1 MKNSTRSILPALFV
15 VGGGLASTPSAA
27 IELGEINVQSTL
39 GQPLRAS
46 IAYAL
51 GPNEQVADYCVRLN
65 PGFAANGLPAITR
78 ASVSVANGII
88 ALSGKT
94 ALREPLM
101 TLRVDVACQYTPRI
115 SREYMLFIDPARPV
129 QEQAAV
135 ASTAPDSAASSAPVA
150 RTVARASTTV
160 NREPID
166 GSVRYRVQRGDS
178 LSVIAQR
185 IENRRIG
192 LWSAVAQIF
201 DANPEAFIGNDP
213 NRLKAGSL
221 LIIPSFRAEAS
232 FAQATAPPPT
242 AAAPDEKPVVQEA
255 VSTAY
260 PGVSETAA
268 VDDTAILEPAA
279 TPAMEGLKPGDIIL
293 DADNPYIEP
302 ADTTPVTTT
311 AIADT
316 ELEAPVTSTAPNVPV
331 ANIIT
336 ADEPARSSTN
346 WLLWLIGGGIAV
358 IGGLLVFGRRNRD
371 RDRGVPAPA
380 IAVAHPLRRSSDE
393 DTEQLEAVA
402 VVDYDL
408 EDDSPTHENLVL
420 DADLEIGTG
429 LEKGIDMDVA
439 QDFGFAVTTHLDL
452 ELPAE
457 PANTDDEPQTD
468 IIAPPGIDE
477 SSILKSEMLPDDD
490 DYDMSVIVD
499 ATKMP
504 RPDDVT
510 KRDLKAVQVGTGDE
524 TLISGDYTISKEVD
538 YDILQQDYEDELTAT
553 QALNIEIEKAAAE
566 IADRMEK
573 EENAADMTSELP
585 LATVTEIDVTANLRA
600 RNHDQED
607 KIGDNDDT
615 GVNLELTAEMIAE
628 EKTVEMRAEEK
639 TVEMRAEEKT
649 VEMPAPKGDSKTG

>member
-65 PGFAANGLPAITR
+65 PAFAANGLPAITR

-115 SREYMLFIDPARPV
+115 SREYMLFIDPAQPV

-135 ASTAPDSAASSAPVA
+135 TSTAPDRAASSAPAV
-150 RTVARASTTV
+150 RTVAKAATV

-166 GSVRYRVQRGDS
+166 SSVRYRVQRGDS

-185 IENRRIG
+185 IENRQVG

-232 FAQATAPPPT
+232 FAQAVAPPPIE
-242 AAAPDEKPVVQEA
+242 APPDTEPVVQEM

-260 PGVSETAA
+260 PGASETAA

-279 TPAMEGLKPGDIIL
+279 TPAMADLKPGDIIL

-302 ADTTPVTTT
+302 ADTTSVTTT
-311 AIADT
+311 VIADT
-316 ELEAPVTSTAPNVPV
+316 ELEAPLTSTTPNVPV
-331 ANIIT
+331 ANIIA
-336 ADEPARSSTN
+336 ADEPAQSSTN

-358 IGGLLVFGRRNRD
+358 IGGLLVFGRRNRE
-371 RDRGVPAPA
+371 RNRGVPAPA
-380 IAVAHPLRRSSDE
+380 TPVAHPLRRSSDE
-393 DTEQLEAVA
+393 DTEQLEAVT

-429 LEKGIDMDVA
+429 LEKGTDMDMA

-477 SSILKSEMLPDDD
+477 SSILKSEMLPGDD

-510 KRDLKAVQVGTGDE
+510 KRDLKAVEVGTGDE
-524 TLISGDYTISKEVD
+524 TLISDNYTISKEVD
-538 YDILQQDYEDELTAT
+538 YDILEQDYEDELTAT
-553 QALNIEIEKAAAE
+553 QALNMEIEKAAAE
-566 IADRMEK
+566 IVDRMEK
-573 EENAADMTSELP
+573 EDNAADMTSDLP

-600 RNHDQED
+600 RNNDQDDE
-607 KIGDNDDT
+607 ISDNDDT

-628 EKTVEMRAEEK
+628 QKTVEMC
-639 TVEMRAEEKT
+639 AEEKT
-649 VEMPAPKGDSKTG
+649 VEMPAPKGDSKAG